1 MNLGSLPDAERS
13 FKTALKACQDHA
25 HLHDQL
31 LEVRQAECHDKLE
44 KLLVPFFYPSF
55 FLPFFVI
62 CLRAHMACGAA
73 HVCIVVPRM
82 CALLPFVV
90 RFFLEGG
97 NMCFLEG
104 DMRRP
109 CMDARVR

>member
-44 KLLVPFFYPSF
+44 KLLVHFFTHF
-55 FLPFFVI
+55 FLPFFFI
-62 CLRAHMACGAA
+62 CMAAP
-73 HVCIVVPRM
+73 HVM
-82 CALLPFVV
+82 CAPYV
-90 RFFLEGG
+90 R
-97 NMCFLEG
+97 
-104 DMRRP
+104 
-109 CMDARVR
+109 V

>member
-44 KLLVPFFYPSF
+44 KLLVHFFTHFFSTIFFYLPMRHRTPS
-55 FLPFFVI
+55 
-62 CLRAHMACGAA
+62 
-73 HVCIVVPRM
+73 
-82 CALLPFVV
+82 V
-90 RFFLEGG
+90 RVGK
-97 NMCFLEG
+97 
-104 DMRRP
+104 
-109 CMDARVR
+109 